1 MDAIPMGIVAPLRNI
16 FAILLSFPSI
26 PIRNFQITQ
35 IS

>member
-1 MDAIPMGIVAPLRNI
+1 MDAIPMGTVATLRNI
-16 FAILLSFPSI
+16 FALFAIFPSI